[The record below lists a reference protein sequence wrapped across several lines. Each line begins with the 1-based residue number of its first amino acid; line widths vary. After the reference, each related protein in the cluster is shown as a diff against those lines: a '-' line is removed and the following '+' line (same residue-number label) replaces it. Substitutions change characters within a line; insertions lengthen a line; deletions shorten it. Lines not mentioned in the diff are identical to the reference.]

1 VLQNSITA
9 HFLTQNSTF
18 EMNISITVTQEEHF
32 KYAQEICDTIEQSA
46 LLRGTGI
53 AKRTPEYIQK
63 KMETGDAVIAL
74 DNGKFAGFCYI
85 ESWQHG
91 QFVAHSGLIVHPD
104 YRNLGL
110 AKQIKT
116 KVFDYSLQKYPNAK
130 VFGIT
135 TGLAVMKINSDL
147 GYKPVPFS
155 ELTSDPSF
163 WKGCQTCTNYEILK
177 SKDNK
182 MCLCTG
188 MLYDPKE
195 KTTEPVKHPFN
206 VKVLNRLKAIKQAL
220 FLKKLPPAPKKGNK
234 N

>member
-1 VLQNSITA
+1 MS
-9 HFLTQNSTF
+9 
-18 EMNISITVTQEEHF
+18 ISIIIAQEEHF
-32 KYAQEICDTIEQSA
+32 KYAQIICDTIESSA

-63 KMETGDAVIAL
+63 KMENKDSVIAL

-85 ESWQHG
+85 ESWQDSNY
-91 QFVAHSGLIVHPD
+91 VAHSGLIVHPD

-110 AKQIKT
+110 AKKIKS
-116 KVFDYSLQKYPNAK
+116 KVFDYSLKKYPNAK

-135 TGLAVMKINSDL
+135 TGLAVMKINSEL

-155 ELTSDPSF
+155 ELTTDPSF

-177 SKDNK
+177 SKENK

-188 MLYDPKE
+188 MLFDPKE
-195 KTTEPVKHPFN
+195 KQKIPPKHPFN
-206 VKVLNRLKAIKQAL
+206 VRIWNRLKKIKQAL
-220 FLKKLPPAPKKGNK
+220 FLED
-234 N
+234 

>member
-1 VLQNSITA
+1 
-9 HFLTQNSTF
+9 
-18 EMNISITVTQEEHF
+18 MNISIIIAQEEHF
-32 KYAQEICDTIEQSA
+32 KYSQIVCDTIEESA

-63 KMETGDAVIAL
+63 KMENKDAVIAL

-85 ESWQHG
+85 ESWEHG
-91 QFVAHSGLIVHPD
+91 KYVAHSGLIVHPD

-110 AKQIKT
+110 AKQIKS
-116 KVFDYSLQKYPNAK
+116 KVFEYSLEKYPDAK

-155 ELTSDPSF
+155 ELTTDPSF

-195 KTTEPVKHPFN
+195 KLKIPPKHPFN
-206 VKVLNRLKAIKQAL
+206 VRIWNRLKKIKQAL
-220 FLKKLPPAPKKGNK
+220 FLEDK
-234 N
+234 